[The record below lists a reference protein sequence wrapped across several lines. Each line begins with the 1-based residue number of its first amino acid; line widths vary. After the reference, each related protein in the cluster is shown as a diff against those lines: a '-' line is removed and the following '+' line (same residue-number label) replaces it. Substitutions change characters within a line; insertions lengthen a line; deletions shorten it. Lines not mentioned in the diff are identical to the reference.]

1 MNRMVD
7 GHIGLLLAAA
17 VQMLELAREP
27 EPENVIRLLRRV
39 KVCRV
44 LEITR
49 KRKTVR
55 LTHALSGNL
64 GIN

>member
-7 GHIGLLLAAA
+7 GHIGVLLAA
-17 VQMLELAREP
+17 VVPMLELAREP
-27 EPENVIRLLRRV
+27 EPENVIHRLRRLT
-39 KVCRV
+39 VCRV

-49 KRKTVR
+49 KPKTVC